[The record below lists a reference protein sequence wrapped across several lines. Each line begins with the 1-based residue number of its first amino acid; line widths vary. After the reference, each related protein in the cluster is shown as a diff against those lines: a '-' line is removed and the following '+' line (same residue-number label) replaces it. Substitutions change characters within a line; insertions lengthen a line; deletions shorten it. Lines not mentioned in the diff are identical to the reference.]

1 MINPSMKAISLGV
14 TAVLLLATSPAY
26 AVPTLLPLLP
36 ILGVLIA
43 KGALLISSIFF
54 LLLSSI
60 KKNSKLYL
68 AIGIGLLMLF
78 VLAMIFVRHHA

>member
-1 MINPSMKAISLGV
+1 MTRAPMKAIRFSAA
-14 TAVLLLATSPAY
+14 AVLLLITSPAY

-36 ILGVLIA
+36 ILGILIA

-60 KKNSKLYL
+60 KKNRKLYL
-68 AIGIGLLMLF
+68 VIGIGLLILF
-78 VLAMIFVRHHA
+78 ALAMIFVRHHV